1 MTQVDFLP
9 ESYHRAR
16 QHRGRVTRQVVLVAS
31 VAACLIA
38 GTVVLKAHSINQSR
52 TADRLEATV
61 QSEQTA
67 MGVITGLDHERK
79 QLLKTFDLKQELN
92 PSVKYATV
100 LAYLGEALPQ
110 GVAVAE
116 LSMLTVRPK
125 PEPVE
130 TENASGRKGRG
141 EDEEQVQE
149 PHLIGI
155 ELQGFAPDDLSVALL
170 VSALDEHPLFS
181 RVTMRSS
188 EGVNLQ
194 GLMAREFSL
203 TATVDLD
210 REFRWISRDVE
221 EVAHAE

>member
-16 QHRGRVTRQVVLVAS
+16 QRRGRVTRQIALVAG
-31 VAACLIA
+31 VAACLVTA
-38 GTVVLKAHSINQSR
+38 TVGLKAHSISQSR

-61 QSEQTA
+61 ESERTA
-67 MGVITGLDHERK
+67 MGVITGLNHERK
-79 QLLKTFDLKQELN
+79 QLLKTFDLKEELT
-92 PSVKYATV
+92 PSVKYSTV
-100 LAYLGEALPQ
+100 LAFLGHALPE
-110 GVAVAE
+110 GVAITE

-125 PEPVE
+125 PEPIDVEKANGRKSRVE
-130 TENASGRKGRG
+130 T
-141 EDEEQVQE
+141 DEPVRE

-155 ELQGFAPDDLSVALL
+155 ELKGLAPDDLGVALL
-170 VSALDEHPLFS
+170 VSALDEHPMFG

-188 EGVNLQ
+188 EGVTIQ

-210 REFRWISRDVE
+210 REFRWISRDIE
-221 EVAHAE
+221 EVAHVE